1 MKYNLNKLILAIVGL
16 LLSTNALAYDFKV
29 DGIYYNFLDHS
40 AKTVAV
46 TYKGSYYDSYTNEY
60 TGSVTIPSSVTYNG
74 TTYSV
79 TSIGSEAFRDC
90 TGLTSITIPNSV
102 TSIGDFAFFGCKG
115 LISITIPNS
124 VTEIGNNAFS
134 RCTRLRL
141 RSIAIPN
148 SVTEIG
154 NDAFYDTPWYK
165 THRGTYINNVLY
177 KYNGSATSIPIMNG
191 TVSISPYA
199 FWKCTGLTSVTIPNS
214 VTEIGNDAFS
224 GCTDLTSVT
233 IPNSVTEIGEGVFFN
248 CSGLTSITIP
258 NSVTKISKNAF
269 YGCEGLT
276 EVNISD
282 LSAWCKIDFKSLPL
296 YYAKKLKLN
305 GTEIKDLVIPNSVTN
320 IGSCAFAGCESL
332 KSVTIPNSVSS
343 ISPSAFDDCTG
354 LTMVIIGEGVAS
366 IEQNVFNN
374 TPNLKKI
381 ISFSPTPPACANK
394 GSFYRDNYSN
404 AILYVPK
411 NSFAKYFTDDVWG
424 HFTNIKKIETLAT
437 SIKLNKTLVKLKDG
451 AYSTLKVS
459 INPSNATIKDVIW
472 ESSNPNIVTVDQNGV
487 ITRLGIGPSTI
498 TARTIDGS
506 NLFASCIVK
515 SNAKIS
521 LSQTNAKIPVNGI
534 LTLNNNV
541 IPSNTSVEWS
551 SSNPNIA
558 YIKENS
564 DNSATIVGIAEGKAI
579 ITATATDGS
588 ESSVS
593 CKVSVYNTQ
602 ITLSQ
607 TEAKLPI
614 NDIITLSYKVKPS
627 NTSIKWST
635 SNPDVAYIK
644 ENSDGSVS
652 VLGQKNGEAIITA
665 TATDGSGISASCKV
679 TVGAD

>member
-29 DGIYYNFLDHS
+29 DGIYYNFLDKS
-40 AKTVAV
+40 AKTVEV
-46 TYKGSYYDSYTNEY
+46 TYKGFTRYKGCTSDY
-60 TGSVTIPSSVTYNG
+60 TGSVTIPSSVTYNY

-79 TSIGSEAFRDC
+79 TEIGYNAFEDC
-90 TGLTSITIPNSV
+90 SGLTSVTIPNSV
-102 TSIGDFAFFGCKG
+102 TKIGGCAFRGC
-115 LISITIPNS
+115 T
-124 VTEIGNNAFS
+124 
-134 RCTRLRL
+134 RL

-154 NDAFYDTPWYK
+154 NDAFDDTPWYK

-177 KYNGSATSIPIMNG
+177 KYNGSATSISIKDG

-199 FWKCTGLTSVTIPNS
+199 FRGCTDSISVTIPNS
-214 VTEIGNDAFS
+214 VTEIGYHAF
-224 GCTDLTSVT
+224 GDCTGLTSIT
-233 IPNSVTEIGEGVFFN
+233 IPNSVTEIGYGAFYG

-258 NSVTKISKNAF
+258 NSVTKISVYAF
-269 YGCEGLT
+269 SGCEGLT

-282 LSAWCKIDFKSLPL
+282 LSAWCKINFSGYENPL

-305 GTEIKDLVIPNSVTN
+305 GSEIKNLVIPNSVTK
-320 IGSCAFAGCESL
+320 IGSFAFYGCSGL
-332 KSVTIPNSVSS
+332 TSITIPNSVTE
-343 ISPSAFDDCTG
+343 ISESAFYGCEG

-381 ISFSPTPPACANK
+381 ISFSPTPPSCTN
-394 GSFYRDNYSN
+394 FYRDNYSN

-472 ESSNPNIVTVDQNGV
+472 ESSNPNIVAVDQNGV

-521 LSQTNAKIPVNGI
+521 LSQTNSKIPVNGI

-551 SSNPNIA
+551 SSNPDIA

-644 ENSDGSVS
+644 ENSDRSVS

>member
-29 DGIYYNFLDHS
+29 DGIYYNFLDKS
-40 AKTVAV
+40 AKTVEV
-46 TYKGSYYDSYTNEY
+46 TYKGFTSYTGYTSDY
-60 TGSVTIPSSVTYNG
+60 TGSVTIPSSVTYNY

-79 TSIGSEAFRDC
+79 TEIGVCAFRECSD
-90 TGLTSITIPNSV
+90 LTSVTIPNSV
-102 TSIGDFAFFGCKG
+102 TKIGSDAFWECSD
-115 LISITIPNS
+115 LTSVTIPNS
-124 VTEIGNNAFS
+124 VTEIGEYAF
-134 RCTRLRL
+134 RGCTRL

-154 NDAFYDTPWYK
+154 NNAFDDTPWYK

-177 KYNGSATSIPIMNG
+177 KYNESATSISIKDG

-199 FWKCTGLTSVTIPNS
+199 FRGCTDSISVTIPNS
-214 VTEIGNDAFS
+214 VTEIGRRAFYGCS
-224 GCTDLTSVT
+224 GLISVN
-233 IPNSVTEIGEGVFFN
+233 IPNSVTEIGYD
-248 CSGLTSITIP
+248 
-258 NSVTKISKNAF
+258 AF
-269 YGCEGLT
+269 DNCEGLT

-282 LSAWCKIDFKSLPL
+282 LSAWCKINFSDYDNPL

-305 GTEIKDLVIPNSVTN
+305 GSEIKNLVIPNSVTK
-320 IGSCAFAGCESL
+320 ISSFAFYGCEGLTSI
-332 KSVTIPNSVSS
+332 TIPNSVTE
-343 ISPSAFDDCTG
+343 ISEYAFYGCEG
-354 LTMVIIGEGVAS
+354 LTMFIIGEGVAS
-366 IEQNVFNN
+366 IKNVFNN

-381 ISFSPTPPACANK
+381 ISFSPTPPSCTN
-394 GSFYRDNYSN
+394 FYRDNYSN

-472 ESSNPNIVTVDQNGV
+472 ESSNPNIVAVDQNGV

-551 SSNPNIA
+551 SSNPDIA

>member
-1 MKYNLNKLILAIVGL
+1 MGV
-16 LLSTNALAYDFKV
+16 
-29 DGIYYNFLDHS
+29 
-40 AKTVAV
+40 
-46 TYKGSYYDSYTNEY
+46 
-60 TGSVTIPSSVTYNG
+60 
-74 TTYSV
+74 
-79 TSIGSEAFRDC
+79 
-90 TGLTSITIPNSV
+90 
-102 TSIGDFAFFGCKG
+102 
-115 LISITIPNS
+115 
-124 VTEIGNNAFS
+124 
-134 RCTRLRL
+134 
-141 RSIAIPN
+141 RS
-148 SVTEIG
+148 
-154 NDAFYDTPWYK
+154 
-165 THRGTYINNVLY
+165 
-177 KYNGSATSIPIMNG
+177 
-191 TVSISPYA
+191 
-199 FWKCTGLTSVTIPNS
+199 
-214 VTEIGNDAFS
+214 
-224 GCTDLTSVT
+224 
-233 IPNSVTEIGEGVFFN
+233 
-248 CSGLTSITIP
+248 
-258 NSVTKISKNAF
+258 
-269 YGCEGLT
+269 
-276 EVNISD
+276 
-282 LSAWCKIDFKSLPL
+282 
-296 YYAKKLKLN
+296 
-305 GTEIKDLVIPNSVTN
+305 
-320 IGSCAFAGCESL
+320 
-332 KSVTIPNSVSS
+332 
-343 ISPSAFDDCTG
+343 
-354 LTMVIIGEGVAS
+354 
-366 IEQNVFNN
+366 
-374 TPNLKKI
+374 
-381 ISFSPTPPACANK
+381 
-394 GSFYRDNYSN
+394 
-404 AILYVPK
+404 
-411 NSFAKYFTDDVWG
+411 
-424 HFTNIKKIETLAT
+424 
-437 SIKLNKTLVKLKDG
+437 
-451 AYSTLKVS
+451 YSTLKVS

-472 ESSNPNIVTVDQNGV
+472 ESSNPNIVAVDQNGV

-551 SSNPNIA
+551 SSNPDIA

-679 TVGAD
+679 TVGADWVEDINNGTTRKEIIK